1 MQCSAGYDAL
11 FVGVTYRRRPA
22 QAPSSGRPE
31 CRTTGEEM
39 WRARAHTWDSSRSSG
54 RGGGA
59 QHRTAEQRES
69 ARGATSPAGAPG
81 DDKRVAP
88 PQDLNCRRWLV
99 GHKVLTVG
107 ARWSSKQGNNSFPC
121 ATCIYAVPSL
131 LYRSARTPNRR
142 CPRAHV
148 RLILCSSS
156 ASATYACAPPQ
167 RPCNMTCCMLP
178 PAFYSSLWPH

>member
-1 MQCSAGYDAL
+1 M
-11 FVGVTYRRRPA
+11 TYWQSP
-22 QAPSSGRPE
+22 QMIMVKLS
-31 CRTTGEEM
+31 M
-39 WRARAHTWDSSRSSG
+39 AR
-54 RGGGA
+54 
-59 QHRTAEQRES
+59 
-69 ARGATSPAGAPG
+69 GAPG

-121 ATCIYAVPSL
+121 ATCMRPVPSL
-131 LYRSARTPNRR
+131 VDRSARRSAAPPGANRR